1 MKKILAFIVI
11 STWLLF
17 LLPGCLVLNIEPELQ
32 NPMTITFDGVQ
43 DILHLGDNMNVT
55 AIVEDEYGNEI
66 TPDEYE
72 WYLDGNQ
79 LSEKSN
85 NVTVGSSLTPD
96 QYTLDL
102 VVINDSI
109 LSSDSV
115 SFQVVE

>member
-1 MKKILAFIVI
+1 MKKILAFILL
-11 STWLLF
+11 SSWLLF

-32 NPMTITFDGVQ
+32 NPMTITFDGVKDVLQ
-43 DILHLGDNMNVT
+43 LGDTMNVT
-55 AIVEDEYGNEI
+55 AIVEDEYGNKI
-66 TPDEYE
+66 TPDKYE

-85 NVTVGSSLTPD
+85 NLVIGSDLIPD

-102 VVINDSI
+102 VVIKDSI

-115 SFQVVE
+115 GFQVIE